1 MNLQLRLLADWPA
14 LAPLVAD
21 WQFREWGHM
30 DPSDSPRAREAR
42 LGTHLERDR
51 PPLTLV
57 AMADGRPAGS
67 VDLVPE
73 ELPDHADLG
82 PWLSNLYVEAEF
94 RGRGIGTALTR
105 AVERK
110 AADLGYREL
119 YLCTW
124 TARRFYERL
133 GWRVLRSFEKRGTR
147 VDIMSGGG
155 RWASGP

>member
-14 LAPLVAD
+14 LVPLVAD
-21 WQFREWGHM
+21 WQYREWGHL
-30 DPSDSPRAREAR
+30 DPSDSPRARVAR
-42 LGTHLERDR
+42 LGSHLERDR
-51 PPLTLV
+51 APLTFV

-67 VDLVPE
+67 ADLVPE

-82 PWLSNLYVEAEF
+82 PWLSNVFVEPEL

-105 AVERK
+105 AVARK
-110 AADLGYREL
+110 AADLGYAEL

-124 TARRFYERL
+124 TAREFYERL

-147 VDIMSGGG
+147 VDIMSAG
-155 RWASGP
+155 SG